1 MLLSGISGL
10 VQSFSTSYIM
20 FASMQFVTALVSAG
34 SYMTLFIMFVEMS
47 GPSKRVFAGSLIGV
61 FNSLSQ
67 VLIGFVAMFIH
78 NFRTLLQVLY
88 TPMLLLLPFVWIIP
102 ESIRWLLSQGHKK
115 QARNIILR
123 AAKMN
128 RKQLSESTM
137 QSLYDSNTITI
148 ISSKDMKSAP
158 RVPKQQGGFFVA
170 IRSRALIIRL
180 VNCLFCWF
188 TNAFVYYGLNINSM
202 ELAGNKHLNYIF
214 VSLVEI
220 PAILISYCLMNRFG
234 RKYTYI
240 STIFLSGVACI
251 CSEFLP
257 IDAAFGRLVLFV
269 IGKCFV
275 NISFTILYLYTS
287 ELFPTYL
294 RHSFMNACSTFGSVG
309 SIMAPQT
316 PLLVI
321 IVRR

>member
-115 QARNIILR
+115 QARNIMFLNSIF
-123 AAKMN
+123 N
-128 RKQLSESTM
+128 
-137 QSLYDSNTITI
+137 SL
-148 ISSKDMKSAP
+148 
-158 RVPKQQGGFFVA
+158 
-170 IRSRALIIRL
+170 
-180 VNCLFCWF
+180 
-188 TNAFVYYGLNINSM
+188 
-202 ELAGNKHLNYIF
+202 LNYF
-214 VSLVEI
+214 NLPLVRKPQVSL
-220 PAILISYCLMNRFG
+220 
-234 RKYTYI
+234 
-240 STIFLSGVACI
+240 
-251 CSEFLP
+251 CSSS
-257 IDAAFGRLVLFV
+257 FV
-269 IGKCFV
+269 FV
-275 NISFTILYLYTS
+275 
-287 ELFPTYL
+287 
-294 RHSFMNACSTFGSVG
+294 
-309 SIMAPQT
+309 
-316 PLLVI
+316 
-321 IVRR
+321 